1 MALVT
6 RRHLIL
12 LAGGAALF
20 SGFRYGHARLAR
32 PPKPDGPL
40 SAAAMELLRQAWQGL
55 DASRVLDAHVHV
67 VGLGAGGTGCM
78 VGERM
83 QSPLSP
89 SDYFKFTIYLEAA
102 GITDTSRADA
112 QYVERLEALVRA
124 QTPHGRLLLFPFDRP
139 YDEAGR
145 PLDEATEFFTPN
157 DYVAALA
164 KRAPDCFV
172 ACASVHPYRA
182 DAVEALEKAVE
193 AGAVAV
199 KWLPNA
205 MSIDPSSPRCD
216 AFYEAL
222 ARLRVPLLTHAGE
235 EKAVEAE
242 EAQRFGNPLHL
253 RRPLD
258 LGVTVIVAHCASLGQ
273 NPDLDAPASSGK
285 HPWADNF
292 ELFTRLMD
300 EPRYTGRLYGEVSAM
315 LQANRVGRPLSTVL
329 TRADWH
335 PRLLNGSD
343 YPLPAITVLAQTRV
357 LKDQGFITSA
367 QRDVLNELDR
377 HNPLMFDFV
386 SKRTVAVRDAGGVH
400 RLPLEVFTG
409 RPEVFP
415 RLKPPP

>member
-40 SAAAMELLRQAWQGL
+40 SPAAKELIRQAWQGL
-55 DASRVLDAHVHV
+55 DPARVLDSHVHV
-67 VGLGAGGTGCM
+67 VGLGAGGTGCT

-83 QSPLSP
+83 QSPLNP

-124 QTPHGRLLLFPFDRP
+124 QTPHGRLLLFAFDKAH
-139 YDEAGR
+139 DEAGK
-145 PLDEATEFFTPN
+145 PLDEATEFYTPN
-157 DYVAALA
+157 EYVTSLA
-164 KRAPDCFV
+164 RRAPDCFV

-205 MSIDPSSPRCD
+205 MNLDPSSPRCD
-216 AFYEAL
+216 AFYDAL
-222 ARLRVPLLTHAGE
+222 VRLKVPLITHAGE
-235 EKAVEAE
+235 EKAVHAE
-242 EAQRFGNPLHL
+242 EAQRLGNPLHL
-253 RRPLD
+253 RRPLSR
-258 LGVTVIVAHCASLGQ
+258 GVTVVVAHCASLGK
-273 NPDLDAPASSGK
+273 NPDLDAPEPR
-285 HPWADNF
+285 PWVDNF
-292 ELFTRLMD
+292 ELFHRLMK
-300 EPRYTGRLYGEVSAM
+300 EPQWQGKLFGEVSALPQVNRLGAPLDTVLSDEA
-315 LQANRVGRPLSTVL
+315 LQARCI
-329 TRADWH
+329 
-335 PRLLNGSD
+335 NGSD
-343 YPLPAITVLAQTRV
+343 YPLPAINALMQTRAV
-357 LKDQGFITSA
+357 VDAGYLTEA
-367 QRDVLNELDR
+367 ERDALNEIDR
-377 HNPLMFDFV
+377 HDPLLFDFV
-386 SKRTVAVRDAGGVH
+386 MKRTLKKGGR
-400 RLPLEVFTG
+400 RLADSVFMV

-415 RLKPPP
+415 RLA

>member
-20 SGFRYGHARLAR
+20 SGLRYGHARLAR

-40 SAAAMELLRQAWQGL
+40 SAAAKELLRKAWQGL
-55 DASRVLDAHVHV
+55 DASRVLDTHVHV
-67 VGLGAGGTGCM
+67 VGLGAGGTGCT

-164 KRAPDCFV
+164 KKAPDCFV

-205 MSIDPSSPRCD
+205 MNIDPSSPRCD
-216 AFYEAL
+216 AFYDAL
-222 ARLRVPLLTHAGE
+222 VRLQVPLITHAGE
-235 EKAVEAE
+235 EKAVHAE
-242 EAQRFGNPLHL
+242 EAQRLGNPLHL
-253 RRPLD
+253 RRPLGR
-258 LGVTVIVAHCASLGQ
+258 GVTVVVAHCASLGS
-273 NPDLDAPASSGK
+273 NPDLDAKEPR
-285 HPWADNF
+285 PWVDNF
-292 ELFTRLMD
+292 QLFRRLME
-300 EPRYTGRLYGEVSAM
+300 EPQWDGKLFGEVSALPQVNRLGTPLDTVLADEK
-315 LQANRVGRPLSTVL
+315 LQARCV
-329 TRADWH
+329 
-335 PRLLNGSD
+335 NGSD
-343 YPLPAITVLAQTRV
+343 YPLPAINALMQTRAV
-357 LKDQGFITSA
+357 VEAGYLTEDERA
-367 QRDVLNELDR
+367 ALNEIDR
-377 HNPLMFDFV
+377 HDPLLFDFAL
-386 SKRTVAVRDAGGVH
+386 KRTLKKGGR
-400 RLPLEVFTG
+400 RLADSVFMV

-415 RLKPPP
+415 RLA